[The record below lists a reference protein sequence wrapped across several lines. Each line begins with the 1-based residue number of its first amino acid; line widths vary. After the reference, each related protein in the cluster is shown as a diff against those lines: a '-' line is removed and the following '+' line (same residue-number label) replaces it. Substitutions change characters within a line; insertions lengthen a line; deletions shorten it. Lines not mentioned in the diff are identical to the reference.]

1 MLELVC
7 LVTEQWQQQIFST
20 RAGQP
25 GGCSRKQI
33 SQPQYVP
40 VCTSGIMTPR
50 TYRYVRVRTDLS
62 DHILCSPTSLQIF
75 GRTNISKDVPRH
87 LLIYLY
93 VQVHTF
99 YQNTYSYVLVCTSTG
114 ISWYI
119 VVHDSTKRYI
129 SIHWYTERYKHV
141 HTSTYL
147 FGQGTW
153 AYIQICHILSRW

>member
-1 MLELVC
+1 MAQARQL
-7 LVTEQWQQQIFST
+7 FSNL
-20 RAGQP
+20 P
-25 GGCSRKQI
+25 SRKPNPHFPVALVAYLREGNSACPTLYKI
-33 SQPQYVP
+33 GTLETVDFPAFFCQPP
-40 VCTSGIMTPR
+40 SGIMTPR
-50 TYRYVRVRTDLS
+50 TYRYVRVCTDLS
-62 DHILCSPTSLQIF
+62 DHILCSPTSLHIF

-129 SIHWYTERYKHV
+129 SIH
-141 HTSTYL
+141 
-147 FGQGTW
+147 
-153 AYIQICHILSRW
+153 